1 MRDSLVKTVNEDL
14 SELLPKIDINVKLI
28 WGEKDVIVPL
38 SIGEE
43 ANNKFKDSQLT
54 VFKDAGHNML
64 RRQSNEITKI
74 IKEL

>member
-1 MRDSLVKTVNEDL
+1 M
-14 SELLPKIDINVKLI
+14 KLI

>member
-1 MRDSLVKTVNEDL
+1 MGRKGCYCST
-14 SELLPKIDINVKLI
+14 INR
-28 WGEKDVIVPL
+28 
-38 SIGEE
+38 EE

-54 VFKDAGHNML
+54 VFKRVGHNIL

>member
-1 MRDSLVKTVNEDL
+1 
-14 SELLPKIDINVKLI
+14 VKLI

-64 RRQSNEITKI
+64 RRKSNEITKI